1 MQLSDTRFGIITW
14 ADPRT
19 PVREIGDVAREA
31 EAMGFS
37 TLWVWDT
44 PIYTKDAYVA
54 LTVAAQATEKIRLG
68 PGVSNPLTRHISV
81 IANSIATLDDLSEG
95 RVVLGMGRGAPGSA
109 NAVGFPTESMAR
121 FRARLLDL
129 RDLVSGQ
136 EVKVGESGGY
146 RVLSVERRI
155 PIFLS
160 VWGPRMIEM
169 AGQLA
174 DGALIA
180 GPSDTEA
187 MASKI
192 LRLRSA
198 AEAAGR
204 GTGEIEGHVQLTIS
218 WDDDPAA
225 AIERVRPVVTYQFR
239 RAPANWQKET
249 PEALQDEVAAIR
261 GAKSFGRSPSAG
273 EGGLASDALV
283 RHAAIVGSVGECQE
297 QVREIVALGPEEV
310 TFRLPAED
318 RMAMLKGLG
327 EVVWGV

>member
-1 MQLSDTRFGIITW
+1 MSDTRFGIITW

-37 TLWVWDT
+37 TVWIWDT

-54 LTVAAQATEKIRLG
+54 LTVAAQATSKISLG

-121 FRARLLDL
+121 FRERLLDL
-129 RDLVSGQ
+129 RDLISGQ

-146 RVLSVERRI
+146 RVHAVERRI
-155 PIFLS
+155 PIYLS
-160 VWGPRMIEM
+160 VWGPKMIEM
-169 AGQLA
+169 AGELSE
-174 DGALIA
+174 GALIA

-187 MASKI
+187 MAVKI
-192 LRLRSA
+192 RRLRNA
-198 AEAAGR
+198 AEAAGK
-204 GTGEIEGHVQLTIS
+204 GAGEVEGHVQLTIS

-225 AIERVRPVVTYQFR
+225 AIERVRPVVTYQLR
-239 RAPANWQKET
+239 RAPANWQEET
-249 PEALQDEVAAIR
+249 PGPLQDEVAAIR

-283 RHAAIVGSVGECQE
+283 RHAAIVGSVGECRE
-297 QVREIVALGPEEV
+297 RIREIVALGPEEV

-318 RMAMLKGLG
+318 RMATLRGLG

>member
-1 MQLSDTRFGIITW
+1 MSDTRFGIITW

-37 TLWVWDT
+37 ALWIWDT

-121 FRARLLDL
+121 FRERLLDL
-129 RDLVSGQ
+129 RDLISGQ

-146 RVLSVERRI
+146 RVHAVERRI
-155 PIFLS
+155 PIYLS
-160 VWGPRMIEM
+160 VWGPKMIEM
-169 AGQLA
+169 AGELA
-174 DGALIA
+174 EGALIA

-192 LRLRSA
+192 RGLRGA

-204 GTGEIEGHVQLTIS
+204 GTGEVEGHVQLTIS

-225 AIERVRPVVTYQFR
+225 AIERVRPVVTYQLR
-239 RAPANWQKET
+239 RAPANWQEET
-249 PEALQDEVAAIR
+249 PEPLQDEVAAIR

-283 RHAAIVGSVGECQE
+283 RHAAIVGSVGECRE
-297 QVREIVALGPEEV
+297 QIREIVALGPEEV

-318 RMAMLKGLG
+318 RMATLKGLG

>member
-1 MQLSDTRFGIITW
+1 MQLPDTRFGIITW

-37 TLWVWDT
+37 TLWIWDT

-81 IANSIATLDDLSEG
+81 IANSIATLDDLSEV
-95 RVVLGMGRGAPGSA
+95 RAVLGMGRGAPGSA

-146 RVLSVERRI
+146 RVHAVERRI
-155 PIFLS
+155 PIYLS
-160 VWGPRMIEM
+160 VWGPKMIEM
-169 AGQLA
+169 AGELA

-192 LRLRSA
+192 RRLRSA
-198 AEAAGR
+198 AEGAGR
-204 GTGEIEGHVQLTIS
+204 GTGEVEGHVQLTIS

-225 AIERVRPVVTYQFR
+225 AIERVRPVVTYQLR
-239 RAPANWQKET
+239 RAPANWQEET
-249 PEALQDEVAAIR
+249 PEPLQDEVAAIR

-283 RHAAIVGSVGECQE
+283 RHAAIVGRVGECRE
-297 QVREIVALGPEEV
+297 RIREIVALGPEEV

-318 RMAMLKGLG
+318 RIATLRGLG

>member
-1 MQLSDTRFGIITW
+1 MSDTRFGIITW

-37 TLWVWDT
+37 TLCGCGIR

-121 FRARLLDL
+121 FRERLLDL
-129 RDLVSGQ
+129 RDLVSGE
-136 EVKVGESGGY
+136 EVKVGESGVY
-146 RVLSVERRI
+146 RVHAVERRI
-155 PIFLS
+155 PIYLS

-204 GTGEIEGHVQLTIS
+204 GVREVEAHVQLTIS

-225 AIERVRPVVTYQFR
+225 AIERVRPVVTYQLR
-239 RAPANWQKET
+239 RAPANWQEET
-249 PEALQDEVAAIR
+249 PEPLQDEVAAIR

-283 RHAAIVGSVGECQE
+283 RHVAIVGRVGECRE
-297 QVREIVALGPEEV
+297 RVREIVALGPEEV
-310 TFRLPAED
+310 TFRLPAGD
-318 RMAMLKGLG
+318 RMATLRGLG

>member
-1 MQLSDTRFGIITW
+1 MSDTRFGIITW

-37 TLWVWDT
+37 TLWIWDT

-68 PGVSNPLTRHISV
+68 PGVSNPLTRHVSV

-109 NAVGFPTESMAR
+109 NAVGFRTESMAR
-121 FRARLLDL
+121 FRERLEGL
-129 RDLVSGQ
+129 RALVSGE
-136 EVKVGESGGY
+136 EVRVGRSGGY
-146 RVLSVERRI
+146 RVHAVERRI
-155 PIFLS
+155 PIYLS
-160 VWGPRMIEM
+160 VWGPKMIEM
-169 AGQLA
+169 AGELA

-192 LRLRSA
+192 RRLRSA
-198 AEAAGR
+198 AEGAGR
-204 GTGEIEGHVQLTIS
+204 GTGEVEGHVQLTIS

-225 AIERVRPVVTYQFR
+225 AIERVRPVVTYQLR
-239 RAPANWQKET
+239 RAPANWQEET
-249 PEALQDEVAAIR
+249 PEPLA
-261 GAKSFGRSPSAG
+261 GRSCGDQGCEVLWQVSVC
-273 EGGLASDALV
+273 GGGWL
-283 RHAAIVGSVGECQE
+283 
-297 QVREIVALGPEEV
+297 
-310 TFRLPAED
+310 
-318 RMAMLKGLG
+318 GLG
-327 EVVWGV
+327 CSGEARGDCWECG